1 MSDRRKRPGRPALPP
16 DQRKETSPVNTRVSL
31 EIFDKIARQ
40 AAKRDLT
47 ISAFLRKLI
56 ERYFRTNS
64 S

>member
-1 MSDRRKRPGRPALPP
+1 MSDRRKPGRPALPP

>member
-1 MSDRRKRPGRPALPP
+1 MSARRKPGRPALPP